1 MGPLGATPE
10 APSAPPS
17 EPCRDKVPGGG
28 GVTRSK
34 TPQPP
39 SQRRQTGGARHE
51 ASERV
56 VIKANALETS
66 GWTLNVSRGGIRA
79 VVEDPLDPD
88 KEYEVSVGSAGARRA
103 RIAWSRQEADGQI
116 VGLRFLDVE
125 GSMPPE
131 EGSTS

>member
-1 MGPLGATPE
+1 VRL
-10 APSAPPS
+10 
-17 EPCRDKVPGGG
+17 

-34 TPQPP
+34 TPNPP
-39 SQRRQTGGARHE
+39 IQRRQTGGARHE

-56 VIKANALETS
+56 VIRANALETS

-79 VVEDPLDPD
+79 VVEEPLDPD
-88 KEYEVSVGSAGARRA
+88 KEYEVSVGSGGARRA

-116 VGLRFLDVE
+116 VGLRFLDTD

-131 EGSTS
+131 EGPTS